1 MSSALAIDLKGQSF
15 SHCQKLTPSNDDTL
29 AEDFKRVVLPFS
41 IGQLARA
48 ADCSKDTAKAWKAG
62 RAVPSAAKLFRLA
75 RKLTPVQDWVTGQ
88 IDPSKTLNARIASL
102 QQQAAMAGEE
112 GAAARATLNNI
123 MAVARGE

>member
-15 SHCQKLTPSNDDTL
+15 SHCQKLAPSKDDTL
-29 AEDFKRVVLPFS
+29 AEDFQRVVLPFS

-75 RKLTPVQDWVTGQ
+75 RKLTPVQDWVSGQ
-88 IDPSKTLNARIASL
+88 IDPSKTLNALIASL
-102 QQQAAMAGEE
+102 QQQALMPGQE
-112 GAAARATLNNI
+112 GAIARAQLNKI
-123 MAVARGE
+123 MEAASS